1 MTDEAGDAQSQS
13 ENQPQGRPNA
23 PGQGPPEAENPWQ
36 ALHLW
41 QIQPVRDVLMVA
53 GVIALFWL
61 GAKLSIVTVPLLL
74 AILFAYLFEPVVRQM
89 VRISWMTRRLA
100 ALVLIFF
107 FGFVIVLPATVG
119 LALGAAQGV
128 AYAAQVA
135 SNIDHVFKSSAE
147 PENTELYE
155 ELPGDF
161 WRSVHDMLV
170 EWRRSGEGDE
180 IIREIGDSLRAEDP
194 EEESEQNENERDEE
208 QTRDEND
215 RREREEEDESPTFR
229 QAVTGEREHGALVEL
244 ALNWTRAN
252 AEAIAGR
259 AVRTG
264 AGAVEAAFSGLISIV
279 SFAFM
284 LFLTAFFFLFISPG
298 FKGVIDFGR
307 SLVPEK
313 NRDRVEDLVV
323 QMDRVVSGFVRGRLT
338 IAVILSVYLTLG
350 YAAVGVPAPLLLGPL
365 VGVLSVI
372 PYLGMIGLPIT
383 VVAMLLDPGPLFFE
397 FQATWWWAIIGPY
410 IIWQI
415 AQVGDDYFLTPVI
428 QGKSVNMDTPT
439 ILFAVLAGGALAGFY
454 GVLVAIPVAACLKIL
469 IREIFWPKFER
480 WAKGEEKDF
489 LPIGRD

>member
-1 MTDEAGDAQSQS
+1 MTDEAGP
-13 ENQPQGRPNA
+13 NQNE
-23 PGQGPPEAENPWQ
+23 PGNPEQPGKTPPEGSPASDRPEAKNPWLD
-36 ALHLW
+36 LHLW

-61 GAKLSIVTVPLLL
+61 GAKLSVVTVPLLL

-107 FGFVIVLPATVG
+107 FGFVIVLPASVG

-128 AYAAQVA
+128 AYAAGVA
-135 SNIDHVFKSSAE
+135 SNIDSVFKSSAD
-147 PENTELYE
+147 PENTELYDD
-155 ELPGDF
+155 LPGDF

-170 EWRRSGEGDE
+170 EWRRTGEGDE
-180 IIREIGDSLRAEDP
+180 ILRDIGESLRG
-194 EEESEQNENERDEE
+194 EEGESPDEERDEE
-208 QTRDEND
+208 
-215 RREREEEDESPTFR
+215 RERERDQATADDEGPTFR
-229 QAVTGEREHGALVEL
+229 QAVTGEREHGALIEL

-383 VVAMLLDPGPLFFE
+383 VVAMLLEPGPLFFE
-397 FQATWWWAIIGPY
+397 FQSTWWWAVIGPY
-410 IIWQI
+410 VIWQI

-469 IREIFWPKFER
+469 VREVFWPRFER

-489 LPIGRD
+489 LPIGRE

>member
-1 MTDEAGDAQSQS
+1 MTDEAGNAQSQS
-13 ENQPQGRPNA
+13 ENQPQGRPDA

-53 GVIALFWL
+53 GVLALFWL
-61 GAKLSIVTVPLLL
+61 GAKLSIVTIPLLL

-89 VRISWMTRRLA
+89 VRIRWMTRRLA

-107 FGFVIVLPATVG
+107 FGFVIVIPATVG

-135 SNIDHVFKSSAE
+135 NNIDQVFKSSAD
-147 PENTELYE
+147 PDNTELYD

-170 EWRRSGEGDE
+170 EWRASGEGDDFLRDVGE
-180 IIREIGDSLRAEDP
+180 SLRVDDPDNRDAGREDEGEREDP
-194 EEESEQNENERDEE
+194 G
-208 QTRDEND
+208 
-215 RREREEEDESPTFR
+215 EREAAQDEADDESPTFR
-229 QAVTGEREHGALVEL
+229 QAVTGEREHGALIEL

-259 AVRTG
+259 AVQTG
-264 AGAVEAAFSGLISIV
+264 AGAVEAAFSGFLSLV

-383 VVAMLLDPGPLFFE
+383 IVAMLLDPGPLFFE

-469 IREIFWPKFER
+469 IREVFWPRFER
-480 WAKGEEKDF
+480 WAKGQEKDF

>member
-1 MTDEAGDAQSQS
+1 MTDEAGDTQ
-13 ENQPQGRPNA
+13 NQPEDQAQDQDQNQPEGG
-23 PGQGPPEAENPWQ
+23 PGEGKPGAENPWQ

-53 GVIALFWL
+53 GVLALFWL

-107 FGFVIVLPATVG
+107 FGFVIVLPASVG

-128 AYAAQVA
+128 AYAAGVA
-135 SNIDHVFKSSAE
+135 SNIDSVFKSSAE
-147 PENTELYE
+147 PDNTELYDD
-155 ELPGDF
+155 LPGDF

-170 EWRRSGEGDE
+170 EWRRTGEGDE
-180 IIREIGDSLRAEDP
+180 ILRDIGESLRGEEGDSPDEEDQERG
-194 EEESEQNENERDEE
+194 EERERD
-208 QTRDEND
+208 QATADDEG
-215 RREREEEDESPTFR
+215 PTFR
-229 QAVTGEREHGALVEL
+229 QAVTGEREHGALIEL

-313 NRDRVEDLVV
+313 SRDRVEDLVV

-383 VVAMLLDPGPLFFE
+383 VVAMLLEPGPLFFE
-397 FQATWWWAIIGPY
+397 FQSTWWWAIIGPY
-410 IIWQI
+410 VIWQI

-469 IREIFWPKFER
+469 VREVFWPRFER

-489 LPIGRD
+489 LPIGRE